1 MRSLRRSIS
10 LILLIMAA
18 IVPVLGQKTP
28 EYLFPVRGVSGSY
41 SSSYGEMRPN
51 HFHSGVDIRTDKVE
65 GKAVVAVADGYI
77 SRITYAPRGFG
88 YALYITHPDRGTMSV
103 YGHLSRLRKD
113 IAEHLTEARYKE
125 QANAKNL
132 FPKATQFPVRQGDII
147 AYSGN
152 SGSSFGPHLHYE
164 LRDTKSGHTLNPV
177 KAGAVKAKDTIA
189 PKILRLH
196 YVVVDTLIG
205 EPKSRLIGSYTPKF
219 ENGTYHIDT
228 LVELSGRGYFVV
240 ETRDAHNNSSSRFG
254 IYKAVVSIDGK
265 RHFDYRID
273 RFAFADSRHCN
284 IVSYYPLQRTAK
296 CEVLRLARL
305 PHAPSYLFRHSPTNG
320 IVSLD
325 EGVKAE
331 VEIEITDSSGNGS
344 KLHFSA
350 LGTRYLGRPMPKLNY
365 GAVYVGGEREQE
377 VVGEGFSL
385 SLPRN
390 ALYEPEYCR
399 TEKLN
404 NNSISAPSVIQLSP
418 IYRIFAEECALNK
431 AVKVRIATLCPTEL
445 QRCARIAAVT
455 KEGKVRLL
463 GGEFRNDSVEVQTRR
478 VGDMVVVADTI
489 APRITARFKEG
500 ADMRSG
506 GVLRFSVKDNFSGIA
521 DYKLLIDGEWRT
533 LDLQP
538 VKGELV
544 HRFDRPLKGQ
554 GVSHSVELE
563 VKDGCGNISTWR
575 GKIIK

>member
-1 MRSLRRSIS
+1 MRSLRRGIL
-10 LILLIMAA
+10 LILLVVAG
-18 IVPVLGQKTP
+18 IVPVLGQKAP

-65 GKAVVAVADGYI
+65 GKAVIAVADGYI

-88 YALYITHPDRGTMSV
+88 YALYITHPDKGTMSV

-125 QANAKNL
+125 QANTKNI
-132 FPKATQFPVRQGDII
+132 FPKAAQFPVRQGEII

-205 EPKSRLIGSYTPKF
+205 QPKSRLLSSYIPKF
-219 ENGTYHIDT
+219 ENGIYRIDS
-228 LVELSGRGYFVV
+228 LVGVSGRGYFVV
-240 ETRDAHNNSSSRFG
+240 ETRDSHNNSSSRFG
-254 IYKAVVSIDGK
+254 VYKAVVSVDGK
-265 RHFDYRID
+265 RLFDYRID

-296 CEVLRLARL
+296 CEVLRLAKL
-305 PHAPSYLFRHSPTNG
+305 PLAPAYLFRHSPTDG
-320 IVSLD
+320 IFSLD
-325 EGVKAE
+325 EGAKAKI
-331 VEIEITDSSGNGS
+331 EIEITDSNGNS
-344 KLHFSA
+344 SILRFSA
-350 LGTRYLGRPMPKLNY
+350 LGTPYLGRPMPKLNY
-365 GAVYVGGEREQE
+365 GAVYVDGERERE

-404 NNSISAPSVIQLSP
+404 FNSINAPSVIQLSP
-418 IYRIFAEECALNK
+418 IYCIFAEECAPNK
-431 AVKVRIATLCPTEL
+431 AIEVRIATSCPKEL
-445 QRCARIAAVT
+445 QPHARIASVD

-463 GGEFRNDSVEVQTRR
+463 GGGFRNDSVVVKSRR
-478 VGDMVVVADTI
+478 MGRMVVVADTI
-489 APRITARFKEG
+489 TPRIVARFKEG

-506 GVLRFSVKDNFSGIA
+506 GALRFSVKDNFSGIA

-544 HRFDRPLKGQ
+544 HRFDRPLKGK

-563 VKDGCGNISTWR
+563 VRDGCGNYSTWR
-575 GKIIK
+575 GKIVK

>member
-1 MRSLRRSIS
+1 M
-10 LILLIMAA
+10 
-18 IVPVLGQKTP
+18 
-28 EYLFPVRGVSGSY
+28 
-41 SSSYGEMRPN
+41 
-51 HFHSGVDIRTDKVE
+51 
-65 GKAVVAVADGYI
+65 
-77 SRITYAPRGFG
+77 
-88 YALYITHPDRGTMSV
+88 
-103 YGHLSRLRKD
+103 
-113 IAEHLTEARYKE
+113 
-125 QANAKNL
+125 
-132 FPKATQFPVRQGDII
+132 
-147 AYSGN
+147 
-152 SGSSFGPHLHYE
+152 
-164 LRDTKSGHTLNPV
+164 
-177 KAGAVKAKDTIA
+177 
-189 PKILRLH
+189 
-196 YVVVDTLIG
+196 
-205 EPKSRLIGSYTPKF
+205 
-219 ENGTYHIDT
+219 
-228 LVELSGRGYFVV
+228 
-240 ETRDAHNNSSSRFG
+240 
-254 IYKAVVSIDGK
+254 
-265 RHFDYRID
+265 
-273 RFAFADSRHCN
+273 
-284 IVSYYPLQRTAK
+284 
-296 CEVLRLARL
+296 

-325 EGVKAE
+325 EGAKAE

-404 NNSISAPSVIQLSP
+404 DNSISAPSVIQLSP

-431 AVKVRIATLCPTEL
+431 AVKVRIATSCPTEL

-489 APRITARFKEG
+489 APHITARFKEG

-506 GVLRFSVKDNFSGIA
+506 GALRFSVKDNFSGIA

-544 HRFDRPLKGQ
+544 HRFDRPLKSHGT
-554 GVSHSVELE
+554 SHSVELE